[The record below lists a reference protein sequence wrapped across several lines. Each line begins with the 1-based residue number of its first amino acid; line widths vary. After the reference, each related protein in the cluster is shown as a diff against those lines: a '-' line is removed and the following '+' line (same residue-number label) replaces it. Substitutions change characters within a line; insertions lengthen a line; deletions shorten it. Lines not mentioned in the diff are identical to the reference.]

1 MRVIDKIEEY
11 IEDIESGSQEAFLEY
26 MDGGDKFR
34 KFKEV
39 FVMREPVARM
49 REFKDVLP
57 MIR

>member
-1 MRVIDKIEEY
+1 
-11 IEDIESGSQEAFLEY
+11 